1 MAFYGGKDDHF
12 HLHGCCGAAEDMPK
26 LLQYVH
32 NMYSDNCNLQF
43 AFALHVLEIRI
54 KAWQTLLGNILD
66 RAPLGKLYSLAV
78 DGSTCTQA
86 NAGFFISL

>member
-1 MAFYGGKDDHF
+1 MS
-12 HLHGCCGAAEDMPK
+12 K

-66 RAPLGKLYSLAV
+66 SSVWEAIFPGCRWEYMYTGKCRFLY
-78 DGSTCTQA
+78 
-86 NAGFFISL
+86 

>member
-1 MAFYGGKDDHF
+1 MTILICMDVVELLKICKSF
-12 HLHGCCGAAEDMPK
+12 
-26 LLQYVH
+26 LQYVQ

-54 KAWQTLLGNILD
+54 KSWQTLLGNILD